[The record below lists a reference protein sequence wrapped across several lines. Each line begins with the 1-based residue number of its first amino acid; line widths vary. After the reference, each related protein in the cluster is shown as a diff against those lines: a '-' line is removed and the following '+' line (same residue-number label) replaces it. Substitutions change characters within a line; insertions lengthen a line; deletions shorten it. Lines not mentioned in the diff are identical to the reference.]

1 MKMSIA
7 HSGFFHQLINKLCF
21 EKWLEMKNYC
31 NKEIIS

>member
-1 MKMSIA
+1 MKMSIT

-21 EKWLEMKNYC
+21 EKWLEMKKNR